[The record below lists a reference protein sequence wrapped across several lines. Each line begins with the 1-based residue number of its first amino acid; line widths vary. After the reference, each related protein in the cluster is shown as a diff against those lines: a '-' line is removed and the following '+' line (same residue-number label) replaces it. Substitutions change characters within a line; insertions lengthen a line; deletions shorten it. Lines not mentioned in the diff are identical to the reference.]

1 MQPVDIFFDVFL
13 ALSEH
18 GDKDKLHDHGKS
30 WKMENPSV
38 SVEFIQDISDGY
50 AVCERLR
57 TRNQTMT
64 TRSLKRKETKG

>member
-1 MQPVDIFFDVFL
+1 
-13 ALSEH
+13 
-18 GDKDKLHDHGKS
+18 
-30 WKMENPSV
+30 MENPSV